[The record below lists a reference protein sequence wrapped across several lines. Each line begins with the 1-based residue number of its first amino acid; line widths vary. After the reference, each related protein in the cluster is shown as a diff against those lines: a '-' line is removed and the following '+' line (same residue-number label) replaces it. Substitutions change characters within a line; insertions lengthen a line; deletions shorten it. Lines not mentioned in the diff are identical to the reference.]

1 MNVMEDNEYDTNDRR
16 GNLLLTTSS
25 LGSFLRKLEGT
36 PPPPLLFFLGGR
48 GVGRRLH
55 DRHVIRRLDY

>member
-16 GNLLLTTSS
+16 RNLLLTTSS

-36 PPPPLLFFLGGR
+36 PPPSIFFWGGR